1 MVTTVTVTAKA
12 CPFQGERA
20 KITGRKNQENRE
32 KEPRKQGERTKETG
46 RKNQGNREKEPRKQG
61 EKRLLMTV
69 CLYAKWNHNSG

>member
-20 KITGRKNQENRE
+20 KKTGRKNQGNRE

-46 RKNQGNREKEPRKQG
+46 RETASNDRVPIRKM
-61 EKRLLMTV
+61 E
-69 CLYAKWNHNSG
+69 S

>member
-46 RKNQGNREKEPRKQG
+46 RETASNDRVPIRKM
-61 EKRLLMTV
+61 E
-69 CLYAKWNHNSG
+69 S